1 MKVGFIS
8 LGCSKNLV
16 DTEMMI
22 GLFRNNGY
30 EIVTEPEDADI
41 IVVNTCGFI
50 ESAKKEAIDTILEM
64 AEYKKQKC
72 KYLIV
77 TGCLTERYKEELIKE
92 LPEVDL
98 FIKFSE
104 YNTIWNQIESKLG
117 KSNKNKINM
126 DFLDRVV
133 STGKNYAYIRV
144 ADGCDNFCTFCAI
157 PYIRGRFKSRS
168 QEEILKEAE
177 QLVEQGITELIV
189 IAQDTTKYGVDI
201 YGEPKLAELLH
212 KLTEIEGIK
221 WVRFLYSY
229 PETITD
235 ELINEVKNNN
245 KICKYF
251 DIPMQHISD
260 NMLKKM
266 NRKTTKEKMMK
277 LIERLRKE
285 IPNVMIRSTLMVGFP
300 GETEDDFEQLYEF
313 VKWAKF
319 DKLGCFTYSKEE
331 GTAAEKMPD
340 QINAKVKNARYNE
353 IMKLQQQISKENSKK
368 LIGKTFE
375 TLIEDAFVDDN
386 EELWFTGRT
395 YMDVPEIDGLVFIKG
410 NKELQDKIELNT
422 FVNCKIT
429 EVREYDLIGEIEE

>member
-1 MKVGFIS
+1 
-8 LGCSKNLV
+8 
-16 DTEMMI
+16 
-22 GLFRNNGY
+22 
-30 EIVTEPEDADI
+30 
-41 IVVNTCGFI
+41 
-50 ESAKKEAIDTILEM
+50 
-64 AEYKKQKC
+64 
-72 KYLIV
+72 
-77 TGCLTERYKEELIKE
+77 
-92 LPEVDL
+92 
-98 FIKFSE
+98 
-104 YNTIWNQIESKLG
+104 
-117 KSNKNKINM
+117 
-126 DFLDRVV
+126 
-133 STGKNYAYIRV
+133 
-144 ADGCDNFCTFCAI
+144 
-157 PYIRGRFKSRS
+157 
-168 QEEILKEAE
+168 
-177 QLVEQGITELIV
+177 
-189 IAQDTTKYGVDI
+189 
-201 YGEPKLAELLH
+201 
-212 KLTEIEGIK
+212 
-221 WVRFLYSY
+221 
-229 PETITD
+229 
-235 ELINEVKNNN
+235 
-245 KICKYF
+245 
-251 DIPMQHISD
+251 
-260 NMLKKM
+260 M

-422 FVNCKIT
+422 FANCKIT